1 MTGNGAARLRQL
13 FDPGA
18 PTAVVLIR
26 TAVGL
31 VFLSEGIQKF
41 LFSDALGSGRFSKIG
56 IPASE
61 IMAPFVGVVEIVCG
75 ALVAVGLATRLVV
88 IPLIVN
94 MAVAITSTKVPIL
107 IQQGFWKMA
116 HEART
121 DFAMILGA
129 TFLFIVGGG
138 PWSVDARIVHGWRRR
153 ER

>member
-1 MTGNGAARLRQL
+1 MTGNGPARLRQL

-26 TAVGL
+26 AAVGL
-31 VFLSEGIQKF
+31 VFFFEGIQKF

-56 IPASE
+56 IPAPE

-94 MAVAITSTKVPIL
+94 RAVAITSTKVPIL
-107 IQQGFWKMA
+107 IQQGFWKIRYLPPLSRHWFSRA
-116 HEART
+116 A
-121 DFAMILGA
+121 G
-129 TFLFIVGGG
+129 
-138 PWSVDARIVHGWRRR
+138 
-153 ER
+153 